1 MSDERIDLDST
12 VTFHFTLS
20 LPDGTLVDRTEPGQP
35 LTVTL
40 GDGTLIEGLEHA
52 LLGLRPGNR
61 RRIVIPPETG
71 WGPRDPAL
79 IQWRPRRDFPADMDL
94 APGLILS
101 FTAPDGEEI
110 PAAILAVEDDRVQVD
125 YNHPL
130 AGRDV
135 VFEVEVVAVEPG

>member
-1 MSDERIDLDST
+1 MNDERIDLDST

-20 LPDGTLVDRTEPGQP
+20 LTDGTLVDRTEPDQP
-35 LTVTL
+35 LTITL

-52 LLGLRPGNR
+52 LLGLRPGDR
-61 RRIVIPPETG
+61 QRIIIPPETG

-79 IQWRPRRDFPADMDL
+79 VQWRPRRDFPADMDL
-94 APGLILS
+94 TPGLILS
-101 FTAPDGEEI
+101 FAGADGQEI

-135 VFEVEVVAVEPG
+135 VFEVEVVAVEPS